1 MFIES
6 GGPGGAERALLELAK
21 GFVCKGHLVEVATL
35 RPGWLTDQLREHGI
49 KHHLITSNRRFDLS
63 IAAKLASLAREIKAD
78 VIHSH
83 LLDSNFYAA
92 LAAKLAKTK
101 HVATEHGDVH
111 HTSPKKLIRTKLLF
125 LNLLGSRV
133 TAVSDYTGRAL
144 VKLGISPQ
152 RLTIIGNPLG
162 ACPKL
167 LRSPAEIRIELQIP
181 PKGSAF
187 VWICVA
193 NLHPVKDH
201 RTLLKAFAK
210 ALSICDRPLFLTIV
224 GDGPERSSL
233 ESLAKDLG
241 IEARI
246 RFLGFRKDVH
256 DFLSA
261 ADGFVISSRSEAL
274 PMSLLE
280 AAQFSLPT
288 AATAVG
294 GLPEV
299 VQDDYSGWLT
309 KPGDI
314 DSIATALVSISK
326 DPQESRRRAENL
338 KRTVLERFSL
348 PHILELFE
356 RTYT

>member
-1 MFIES
+1 MTIS
-6 GGPGGAERALLELAK
+6 TSSTVINPSRTIGPTR
-21 GFVCKGHLVEVATL
+21 
-35 RPGWLTDQLREHGI
+35 
-49 KHHLITSNRRFDLS
+49 
-63 IAAKLASLAREIKAD
+63 
-78 VIHSH
+78 
-83 LLDSNFYAA
+83 
-92 LAAKLAKTK
+92 
-101 HVATEHGDVH
+101 
-111 HTSPKKLIRTKLLF
+111 
-125 LNLLGSRV
+125 
-133 TAVSDYTGRAL
+133 
-144 VKLGISPQ
+144 
-152 RLTIIGNPLG
+152 
-162 ACPKL
+162 
-167 LRSPAEIRIELQIP
+167 
-181 PKGSAF
+181 
-187 VWICVA
+187 
-193 NLHPVKDH
+193 
-201 RTLLKAFAK
+201 AK
-210 ALSICDRPLFLTIV
+210 ALSICDRPLFLTII

-314 DSIATALVSISK
+314 DSIATALVYISK
-326 DPQESRRRAENL
+326 DPQESRRRAEKL